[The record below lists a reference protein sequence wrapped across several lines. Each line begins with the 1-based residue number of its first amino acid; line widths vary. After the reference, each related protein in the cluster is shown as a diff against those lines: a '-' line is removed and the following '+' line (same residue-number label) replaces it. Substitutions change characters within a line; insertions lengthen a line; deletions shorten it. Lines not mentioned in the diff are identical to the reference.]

1 MDFSNKE
8 IYNYIDNHSSE
19 ESDILYELRRET
31 ELKCLNPI
39 MLSGKIQGNFLAII
53 SKLIKPFNVLEIG
66 TYTGYSTLCIAKGLN
81 PVGMI
86 HTIDKNEEL
95 LQIQNKYFEKSGL
108 RNQIKQYTGDAL
120 AIIPKLK
127 FDFDMVFL
135 DADKENYVKYLE
147 LISPIL
153 KPGGVL
159 LTDNVLWHGKI
170 LESSENQDRVTRLID
185 NFNKKILEDK
195 SLKTVML
202 PIRDE
207 ISSDLTLSISD
218 LICLVISVFLSI
230 PSVELFISC
239 FISLVACLMLLIPLP
254 RFLANS
260 GILSAPNNKT
270 TIKIIKPISGPL
282 INKNIV

>member
-8 IYNYIDNHSSE
+8 IYNYIDNHSSD

-53 SKLIKPFNVLEIG
+53 SKLIKPINVLEIG

-81 PVGMI
+81 PAGMI

-108 RNQIKQYTGDAL
+108 RSQIKQYTGDAL

-185 NFNKKILEDK
+185 NFNKKIVEDK

-202 PIRDE
+202 PIRDG
-207 ISSDLTLSISD
+207 ISLTLK
-218 LICLVISVFLSI
+218 L
-230 PSVELFISC
+230 
-239 FISLVACLMLLIPLP
+239 
-254 RFLANS
+254 
-260 GILSAPNNKT
+260 
-270 TIKIIKPISGPL
+270 
-282 INKNIV
+282 

>member
-8 IYNYIDNHSSE
+8 IYNYINNHSSD

-147 LISPIL
+147 LISPKL

-170 LESSENQDRVTRLID
+170 LESSENQDKVTRLID
-185 NFNKKILEDK
+185 NFNKKIVEDK

-202 PIRDE
+202 PMRDG
-207 ISSDLTLSISD
+207 ISLTLK
-218 LICLVISVFLSI
+218 L
-230 PSVELFISC
+230 
-239 FISLVACLMLLIPLP
+239 
-254 RFLANS
+254 
-260 GILSAPNNKT
+260 
-270 TIKIIKPISGPL
+270 
-282 INKNIV
+282 

>member
-8 IYNYIDNHSSE
+8 IYNYIDNHSSD

-81 PVGMI
+81 PAGMI

-120 AIIPKLK
+120 AIIPKLGY
-127 FDFDMVFL
+127 DFDMVFL

-202 PIRDE
+202 PIRDG
-207 ISSDLTLSISD
+207 ISLTLK
-218 LICLVISVFLSI
+218 L
-230 PSVELFISC
+230 
-239 FISLVACLMLLIPLP
+239 
-254 RFLANS
+254 
-260 GILSAPNNKT
+260 
-270 TIKIIKPISGPL
+270 
-282 INKNIV
+282 

>member
-1 MDFSNKE
+1 MDFSNKD

-185 NFNKKILEDK
+185 DFNKKILEDK

-202 PIRDE
+202 PIRDG
-207 ISSDLTLSISD
+207 ISLTLK
-218 LICLVISVFLSI
+218 L
-230 PSVELFISC
+230 
-239 FISLVACLMLLIPLP
+239 
-254 RFLANS
+254 
-260 GILSAPNNKT
+260 
-270 TIKIIKPISGPL
+270 
-282 INKNIV
+282 

>member
-8 IYNYIDNHSSE
+8 IYNYIDNHSSD

-53 SKLIKPFNVLEIG
+53 SKLIKPLNVLEIG

-81 PVGMI
+81 PSGMI

-95 LQIQNKYFEKSGL
+95 LQIQNKYFEKSGI

-202 PIRDE
+202 PIRDG
-207 ISSDLTLSISD
+207 ISLTLK
-218 LICLVISVFLSI
+218 L
-230 PSVELFISC
+230 
-239 FISLVACLMLLIPLP
+239 
-254 RFLANS
+254 
-260 GILSAPNNKT
+260 
-270 TIKIIKPISGPL
+270 
-282 INKNIV
+282 

>member
-8 IYNYIDNHSSE
+8 IYNYIDNHSSD
-19 ESDILYELRRET
+19 ESDIIYELRRET

-66 TYTGYSTLCIAKGLN
+66 TYTGYSTLCIAEGLN
-81 PVGMI
+81 PAGMI

-170 LESSENQDRVTRLID
+170 LENSENQDRVTRLID
-185 NFNKKILEDK
+185 KFNKKIVEDK

-202 PIRDE
+202 PIRDG
-207 ISSDLTLSISD
+207 ISLTLK
-218 LICLVISVFLSI
+218 L
-230 PSVELFISC
+230 
-239 FISLVACLMLLIPLP
+239 
-254 RFLANS
+254 
-260 GILSAPNNKT
+260 
-270 TIKIIKPISGPL
+270 
-282 INKNIV
+282 

>member
-8 IYNYIDNHSSE
+8 LYNYIDNHSSD

-66 TYTGYSTLCIAKGLN
+66 TYTGYSTLCIAQGLN
-81 PVGMI
+81 PAGMI

-95 LQIQNKYFEKSGL
+95 LQIQNKYFEKCGL

-185 NFNKKILEDK
+185 NFNKKIVEDK

-202 PIRDE
+202 PIRDG
-207 ISSDLTLSISD
+207 ISLTLK
-218 LICLVISVFLSI
+218 L
-230 PSVELFISC
+230 
-239 FISLVACLMLLIPLP
+239 
-254 RFLANS
+254 
-260 GILSAPNNKT
+260 
-270 TIKIIKPISGPL
+270 
-282 INKNIV
+282 

>member
-8 IYNYIDNHSSE
+8 IYNYIDNHSSD

-66 TYTGYSTLCIAKGLN
+66 TYTGYSTLCIAKGLS
-81 PVGMI
+81 PAGMI

-170 LESSENQDRVTRLID
+170 LESPENHDRVTRLID

-202 PIRDE
+202 PIRDG
-207 ISSDLTLSISD
+207 ISLTLK
-218 LICLVISVFLSI
+218 L
-230 PSVELFISC
+230 
-239 FISLVACLMLLIPLP
+239 
-254 RFLANS
+254 
-260 GILSAPNNKT
+260 
-270 TIKIIKPISGPL
+270 
-282 INKNIV
+282 

>member
-8 IYNYIDNHSSE
+8 IYNYIDNHSSD

-66 TYTGYSTLCIAKGLN
+66 TYTGYSTLCIAKGLS
-81 PVGMI
+81 PAGMI

-147 LISPIL
+147 LILPIL

-202 PIRDE
+202 PIRDG
-207 ISSDLTLSISD
+207 ISLTLK
-218 LICLVISVFLSI
+218 L
-230 PSVELFISC
+230 
-239 FISLVACLMLLIPLP
+239 
-254 RFLANS
+254 
-260 GILSAPNNKT
+260 
-270 TIKIIKPISGPL
+270 
-282 INKNIV
+282 

>member
-8 IYNYIDNHSSE
+8 IYNYIDNHSSD

-81 PVGMI
+81 PVGLI

-170 LESSENQDRVTRLID
+170 LESPENQDRVTRLID

-202 PIRDE
+202 PIRDG
-207 ISSDLTLSISD
+207 ISLTLK
-218 LICLVISVFLSI
+218 L
-230 PSVELFISC
+230 
-239 FISLVACLMLLIPLP
+239 
-254 RFLANS
+254 
-260 GILSAPNNKT
+260 
-270 TIKIIKPISGPL
+270 
-282 INKNIV
+282 

>member
-8 IYNYIDNHSSE
+8 IYNYIDNHSSD

-81 PVGMI
+81 PAGMI

-135 DADKENYVKYLE
+135 DANKENYVKYLE

-170 LESSENQDRVTRLID
+170 LESPENQDRVTRLID

-202 PIRDE
+202 PIRDG
-207 ISSDLTLSISD
+207 ISLTLK
-218 LICLVISVFLSI
+218 L
-230 PSVELFISC
+230 
-239 FISLVACLMLLIPLP
+239 
-254 RFLANS
+254 
-260 GILSAPNNKT
+260 
-270 TIKIIKPISGPL
+270 
-282 INKNIV
+282 

>member
-8 IYNYIDNHSSE
+8 IYNYINNHSSD

-81 PVGMI
+81 PEGMI

-170 LESSENQDRVTRLID
+170 LENPENQDRVTRLID

-202 PIRDE
+202 PIRDG
-207 ISSDLTLSISD
+207 ISLTLK
-218 LICLVISVFLSI
+218 L
-230 PSVELFISC
+230 
-239 FISLVACLMLLIPLP
+239 
-254 RFLANS
+254 
-260 GILSAPNNKT
+260 
-270 TIKIIKPISGPL
+270 
-282 INKNIV
+282 

>member
-8 IYNYIDNHSSE
+8 IYSYINNHSSN

-53 SKLIKPFNVLEIG
+53 SKLIKPINVLEIG
-66 TYTGYSTLCIAKGLN
+66 TYTGYSTLCIAEGLN
-81 PVGMI
+81 PAGMI

-147 LISPIL
+147 LISPKL

-159 LTDNVLWHGKI
+159 LSDNVLWHGKI
-170 LESSENQDRVTRLID
+170 LESSKNQDKVTRLID
-185 NFNKKILEDK
+185 DFNKKILEDK

-202 PIRDE
+202 PIRDG
-207 ISSDLTLSISD
+207 ISLTLK
-218 LICLVISVFLSI
+218 L
-230 PSVELFISC
+230 
-239 FISLVACLMLLIPLP
+239 
-254 RFLANS
+254 
-260 GILSAPNNKT
+260 
-270 TIKIIKPISGPL
+270 
-282 INKNIV
+282 

>member
-8 IYNYIDNHSSE
+8 IYNYIDNHSSD

-81 PVGMI
+81 PAGII

-95 LQIQNKYFEKSGL
+95 LQIQNKYFKKSGL

-170 LESSENQDRVTRLID
+170 LENSENQDRVTRLID

-202 PIRDE
+202 PIRDG
-207 ISSDLTLSISD
+207 ISLTLK
-218 LICLVISVFLSI
+218 L
-230 PSVELFISC
+230 
-239 FISLVACLMLLIPLP
+239 
-254 RFLANS
+254 
-260 GILSAPNNKT
+260 
-270 TIKIIKPISGPL
+270 
-282 INKNIV
+282 

>member
-8 IYNYIDNHSSE
+8 IYNYIDNHSSD
-19 ESDILYELRRET
+19 ESDIIYELRRET

-66 TYTGYSTLCIAKGLN
+66 TYTGYSTLCIADGLN
-81 PVGMI
+81 PAGMI

-153 KPGGVL
+153 KPSGVL

-170 LESSENQDRVTRLID
+170 LENSENQDRVTRLID
-185 NFNKKILEDK
+185 NFNKKIVEDK

-202 PIRDE
+202 PIRDG
-207 ISSDLTLSISD
+207 ISLTLK
-218 LICLVISVFLSI
+218 L
-230 PSVELFISC
+230 
-239 FISLVACLMLLIPLP
+239 
-254 RFLANS
+254 
-260 GILSAPNNKT
+260 
-270 TIKIIKPISGPL
+270 
-282 INKNIV
+282 

>member
-8 IYNYIDNHSSE
+8 IYNYIDNHSSD

-66 TYTGYSTLCIAKGLN
+66 TYTGYSTLCIAEGLN
-81 PVGMI
+81 PAGMI

-108 RNQIKQYTGDAL
+108 RSQIKQYTGDAL

-135 DADKENYVKYLE
+135 DANKENYVKYLE

-159 LTDNVLWHGKI
+159 LNDNVLWHGKI

-185 NFNKKILEDK
+185 NFNKKIVEDK

-202 PIRDE
+202 PIRDG
-207 ISSDLTLSISD
+207 ISLTLK
-218 LICLVISVFLSI
+218 L
-230 PSVELFISC
+230 
-239 FISLVACLMLLIPLP
+239 
-254 RFLANS
+254 
-260 GILSAPNNKT
+260 
-270 TIKIIKPISGPL
+270 
-282 INKNIV
+282 

>member
-135 DADKENYVKYLE
+135 DADKENYVEYLE

-202 PIRDE
+202 PIRDG
-207 ISSDLTLSISD
+207 ISLTLK
-218 LICLVISVFLSI
+218 L
-230 PSVELFISC
+230 
-239 FISLVACLMLLIPLP
+239 
-254 RFLANS
+254 
-260 GILSAPNNKT
+260 
-270 TIKIIKPISGPL
+270 
-282 INKNIV
+282 

>member
-8 IYNYIDNHSSE
+8 IYNYIDNHSSD

-31 ELKCLNPI
+31 ELKCLNSI

-81 PVGMI
+81 PAGMI

-170 LESSENQDRVTRLID
+170 LESPENQDRVTRLID

-202 PIRDE
+202 PIRDG
-207 ISSDLTLSISD
+207 ISLTLK
-218 LICLVISVFLSI
+218 L
-230 PSVELFISC
+230 
-239 FISLVACLMLLIPLP
+239 
-254 RFLANS
+254 
-260 GILSAPNNKT
+260 
-270 TIKIIKPISGPL
+270 
-282 INKNIV
+282 

>member
-81 PVGMI
+81 PAGMI

-147 LISPIL
+147 LISPKL

-159 LTDNVLWHGKI
+159 LSDNVLWYGKI
-170 LESSENQDRVTRLID
+170 LESSENQDKVTRLID
-185 NFNKKILEDK
+185 KFNKKILEDK

-202 PIRDE
+202 PIRDG
-207 ISSDLTLSISD
+207 ISLTLK
-218 LICLVISVFLSI
+218 L
-230 PSVELFISC
+230 
-239 FISLVACLMLLIPLP
+239 
-254 RFLANS
+254 
-260 GILSAPNNKT
+260 
-270 TIKIIKPISGPL
+270 
-282 INKNIV
+282 

>member
-8 IYNYIDNHSSE
+8 IYNYIDNHSSD

-31 ELKCLNPI
+31 ELKCLNSI

-66 TYTGYSTLCIAKGLN
+66 TYTGYSTLCIAEGLN
-81 PVGMI
+81 PAGMI

-108 RNQIKQYTGDAL
+108 RSQIKQYTGDAL

-135 DADKENYVKYLE
+135 DANKENYVKYLE

-185 NFNKKILEDK
+185 NFNKKIVEDK

-202 PIRDE
+202 PIRDG
-207 ISSDLTLSISD
+207 ISLTLK
-218 LICLVISVFLSI
+218 L
-230 PSVELFISC
+230 
-239 FISLVACLMLLIPLP
+239 
-254 RFLANS
+254 
-260 GILSAPNNKT
+260 
-270 TIKIIKPISGPL
+270 
-282 INKNIV
+282 

>member
-1 MDFSNKE
+1 MDFSNKG
-8 IYNYIDNHSSE
+8 IYNYIDNHSSD

-81 PVGMI
+81 PAGMI

-170 LESSENQDRVTRLID
+170 LESSENKDRVTRLID
-185 NFNKKILEDK
+185 NFNKKIAEDK

-202 PIRDE
+202 PIRDG
-207 ISSDLTLSISD
+207 ISLTLK
-218 LICLVISVFLSI
+218 L
-230 PSVELFISC
+230 
-239 FISLVACLMLLIPLP
+239 
-254 RFLANS
+254 
-260 GILSAPNNKT
+260 
-270 TIKIIKPISGPL
+270 
-282 INKNIV
+282 

>member
-8 IYNYIDNHSSE
+8 IYNYIDNHSSD
-19 ESDILYELRRET
+19 ESDIIYELRRET

-66 TYTGYSTLCIAKGLN
+66 TYTGYSTLCIAEGLN
-81 PVGMI
+81 PAGMI

-170 LESSENQDRVTRLID
+170 LENSENQDRVTRLID
-185 NFNKKILEDK
+185 NFNKKIVEDK

-202 PIRDE
+202 PIRDG
-207 ISSDLTLSISD
+207 ISLTLK
-218 LICLVISVFLSI
+218 L
-230 PSVELFISC
+230 
-239 FISLVACLMLLIPLP
+239 
-254 RFLANS
+254 
-260 GILSAPNNKT
+260 
-270 TIKIIKPISGPL
+270 
-282 INKNIV
+282 

>member
-8 IYNYIDNHSSE
+8 IYNYIDNHSSD

-202 PIRDE
+202 PIRDG
-207 ISSDLTLSISD
+207 ISLTLK
-218 LICLVISVFLSI
+218 L
-230 PSVELFISC
+230 
-239 FISLVACLMLLIPLP
+239 
-254 RFLANS
+254 
-260 GILSAPNNKT
+260 
-270 TIKIIKPISGPL
+270 
-282 INKNIV
+282 

>member
-8 IYNYIDNHSSE
+8 LYNYIDNHSSD

-66 TYTGYSTLCIAKGLN
+66 TYTGYSTLCIAEGLN
-81 PVGMI
+81 PAGMI

-95 LQIQNKYFEKSGL
+95 LQIQNKYFEKCGL

-120 AIIPKLK
+120 AIIPKLE

-185 NFNKKILEDK
+185 NFNKKIVEDK

-202 PIRDE
+202 PIRDG
-207 ISSDLTLSISD
+207 ISLTLK
-218 LICLVISVFLSI
+218 L
-230 PSVELFISC
+230 
-239 FISLVACLMLLIPLP
+239 
-254 RFLANS
+254 
-260 GILSAPNNKT
+260 
-270 TIKIIKPISGPL
+270 
-282 INKNIV
+282 

>member
-8 IYNYIDNHSSE
+8 IYNYIHNHSSD

-81 PVGMI
+81 PAGMI

-185 NFNKKILEDK
+185 NFNKKIIEDK

-202 PIRDE
+202 PIRDG
-207 ISSDLTLSISD
+207 ISLTLK
-218 LICLVISVFLSI
+218 L
-230 PSVELFISC
+230 
-239 FISLVACLMLLIPLP
+239 
-254 RFLANS
+254 
-260 GILSAPNNKT
+260 
-270 TIKIIKPISGPL
+270 
-282 INKNIV
+282 

>member
-8 IYNYIDNHSSE
+8 IYNYIDNHSSD

-81 PVGMI
+81 PGGMI

-108 RNQIKQYTGDAL
+108 RNQIKQYTGDAI

-170 LESSENQDRVTRLID
+170 VESSKNQDRVTRLID
-185 NFNKKILEDK
+185 NFNKKIIEDK

-202 PIRDE
+202 PIRDG
-207 ISSDLTLSISD
+207 ISLTLK
-218 LICLVISVFLSI
+218 L
-230 PSVELFISC
+230 
-239 FISLVACLMLLIPLP
+239 
-254 RFLANS
+254 
-260 GILSAPNNKT
+260 
-270 TIKIIKPISGPL
+270 
-282 INKNIV
+282 

>member
-8 IYNYIDNHSSE
+8 IYNYIDNHSSD

-81 PVGMI
+81 PAGMI

-147 LISPIL
+147 LISPKL
-153 KPGGVL
+153 KSGGVL

-170 LESSENQDRVTRLID
+170 LESPENQDRVTRLID

-202 PIRDE
+202 PIRDG
-207 ISSDLTLSISD
+207 ISLTLK
-218 LICLVISVFLSI
+218 L
-230 PSVELFISC
+230 
-239 FISLVACLMLLIPLP
+239 
-254 RFLANS
+254 
-260 GILSAPNNKT
+260 
-270 TIKIIKPISGPL
+270 
-282 INKNIV
+282 

>member
-8 IYNYIDNHSSE
+8 IYNYIDNHSSD

-81 PVGMI
+81 PAGKI

-170 LESSENQDRVTRLID
+170 LESPENQDRVTRLID

-202 PIRDE
+202 PIRDG
-207 ISSDLTLSISD
+207 ISLTLK
-218 LICLVISVFLSI
+218 L
-230 PSVELFISC
+230 
-239 FISLVACLMLLIPLP
+239 
-254 RFLANS
+254 
-260 GILSAPNNKT
+260 
-270 TIKIIKPISGPL
+270 
-282 INKNIV
+282 